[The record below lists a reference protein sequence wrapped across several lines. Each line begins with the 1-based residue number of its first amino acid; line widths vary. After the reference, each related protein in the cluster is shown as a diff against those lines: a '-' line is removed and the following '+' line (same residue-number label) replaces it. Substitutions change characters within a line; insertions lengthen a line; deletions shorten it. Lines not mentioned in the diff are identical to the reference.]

1 MTHGSASLRPLKN
14 RSVRLGAKRSEPSA
28 KAFIPAG
35 VSAELPFHV
44 RNPQIQVA
52 AMKKVE
58 RSLDQ
63 TTLEQ
68 GVVQQRSL
76 VGQRRR
82 LALEAANSSDH
93 VVDPFILPV
102 GEIHTFKSVP
112 NKTARR
118 RWDWVQRGIDVG
130 LAQNNP
136 VIFNESQ
143 ANQMIKLEVIVVRYL
158 FSHPLQ

>member
-1 MTHGSASLRPLKN
+1 MTHGSASIRTLKT

-35 VSAELPFHV
+35 FIAELPFHV

-102 GEIHTFKSVP
+102 GEIHTFNSVP
-112 NKTARR
+112 NKTASR
-118 RWDWVQRGIDVG
+118 RWDWVHSVIYVG
-130 LAQNNP
+130 LPHNNP
-136 VIFNESQ
+136 VILDLKS
-143 ANQMIKLEVIVVRYL
+143 
-158 FSHPLQ
+158 